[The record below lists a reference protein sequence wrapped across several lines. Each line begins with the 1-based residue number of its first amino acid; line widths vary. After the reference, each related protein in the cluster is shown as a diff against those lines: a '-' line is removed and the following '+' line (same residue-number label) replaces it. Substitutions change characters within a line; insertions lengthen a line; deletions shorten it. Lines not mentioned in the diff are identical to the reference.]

1 MTWYRG
7 PPLLPRRRPS
17 LPSRSPE
24 GAPVDAPGLLV
35 VILGLLAH
43 AVLVVAVLGAQRASL
58 ERAERDLAKRRAA
71 ELRAVARSAVAR
83 CRLVE
88 QVRARET
95 AARGRGEPIPM
106 RETVGSGESITV
118 RGTVR
123 VSGR

>member
-1 MTWYRG
+1 M
-7 PPLLPRRRPS
+7 
-17 LPSRSPE
+17 
-24 GAPVDAPGLLV
+24 DAPGLLV

-43 AVLVVAVLGAQRASL
+43 AGLVVAVLGAQRASL

-71 ELRAVARSAVAR
+71 ELRAVARSVVAR

-95 AARGRGEPIPM
+95 AARWRGEPIPM
-106 RETVGSGESITV
+106 RETVWSGDGSITV

-123 VSGR
+123 GTVRVRQPSAGSNSV